1 CFFFFQA
8 EDGIRDRN
16 VTGVQTCA
24 LPIFAAA
31 MERTGLPAFL
41 VQTKNGIRAAW
52 GEPDDTTA
60 AWTQSPGVIGSNL
73 ARLKLSGFDGPPE
86 DVYCIVDLEQAREV
100 IGPDE
105 IDSKRSRPTD
115 RVVSEVSS
123 VPAAITK
130 WKKELLNLTF
140 TNRQLRM
147 SPASGLRIPLP
158 GDF

>member
-73 ARLKLSGFDGPPE
+73 ARLKLSGFDGPRSE
-86 DVYCIVDLEQAREV
+86 ERRVGTEC
-100 IGPDE
+100 
-105 IDSKRSRPTD
+105 RSRGGRTSYKKR
-115 RVVSEVSS
+115 RVTV
-123 VPAAITK
+123 
-130 WKKELLNLTF
+130 
-140 TNRQLRM
+140 
-147 SPASGLRIPLP
+147 
-158 GDF
+158 